1 MFDLDLDED
10 SMYSLLFIIFLSYC
24 MRGKVYPILTKMYND
39 YNFFKLFSAI
49 MSSQAIISEDNDND
63 NDNDAINSENIV
75 EKIKPKYE
83 DKFLDDIRKMSNSYI
98 FDEKEEEIE
107 RNKGAELFLLAQEEY
122 RNKVD
127 DVKYKINDIEK
138 QLKIYESD
146 EEFCNVKYNENDN
159 ENDKDSI
166 EDSIED
172 KEDSLNKDAIKRLNY
187 EKVELEK
194 MLYELLNNVKNMN
207 DLRIE
212 TQVKARQF
220 VIDERH
226 DKLKNSFVMEKT
238 PLGNVLMLY
247 NNKRGSFEFY
257 SDNTIPYRYL
267 EPVSRKYVKM
277 FDCRPIYFDM
287 EEELN
292 NYEKKLEEKRISEE
306 KRILDEKRILE
317 EERILEKKDNNIVL
331 KLEPAPKK
339 KIFAKFKSYNKEAGT
354 GHVNIGAPPKNSI
367 PNTKVTESGNNEK
380 VLLKENAN
388 RYSYEGKISNFN
400 FLKKVD
406 RKVVDKKYGMTFA
419 DFKRLQEEKLKRLK

>member
-1 MFDLDLDED
+1 MIGLDED
-10 SMYSLLFIIFLSYC
+10 SMYSLLFIFFLSYC
-24 MRGKVYPILTKMYND
+24 MRGKMYPILTKMYND

-49 MSSQAIISEDNDND
+49 MSSQVINIEDNDTS
-63 NDNDAINSENIV
+63 NSNSNRNSDNIV
-75 EKIKPKYE
+75 KKIEPKYE
-83 DKFLDDIRKMSNSYI
+83 DKFLDDIRKMTNAYI
-98 FDEKEEEIE
+98 FDEKEEELYC
-107 RNKGAELFLLAQEEY
+107 NKSAELFLLAQEEDKK
-122 RNKVD
+122 KVIEHKD
-127 DVKYKINDIEK
+127 KIADIGK
-138 QLKIYESD
+138 QIKIYESE
-146 EEFCNVKYNENDN
+146 EEFCNIKYN

-166 EDSIED
+166 EDKEDYIEHSIEH
-172 KEDSLNKDAIKRLNY
+172 SLNKGAIERLTD

-194 MLYELLNNVKNMN
+194 ILHELLNNERNM
-207 DLRIE
+207 DELRLE
-212 TQVKARQF
+212 TQAKARQF
-220 VIDERH
+220 VIDERL

-277 FDCRPIYFDM
+277 FNCRPIYFDM

-292 NYEKKLEEKRISEE
+292 NYEKKLEEKRILEEEE
-306 KRILDEKRILE
+306 KRLLE
-317 EERILEKKDNNIVL
+317 EDQKKKENR
-331 KLEPAPKK
+331 LEPPPKK
-339 KIFAKFKSYNKEAGT
+339 KVFAKFKSYNKEAGT

-367 PNTKVTESGNNEK
+367 PNTKVTENNTNEK

-388 RYSYEGKISNFN
+388 RYSYEGKLSNFN

-419 DFKRLQEEKLKRLK
+419 DFKRLQEEKMNKVINKV